1 MPTKEELEAE
11 LNASE
16 KDKAIAK
23 LRELI
28 ADIDEWEADLQALE
42 REVWQPHWSHSDPL
56 ADRLRRVGFEGDK
69 IREVERRMTVMG
81 ALIRGEPIPSDI
93 QAEIDSASAA
103 EDSALSQ
110 LATVVSASRINK

>member
-42 REVWQPHWSHSDPL
+42 REVWQPHWSCTAILLPIVYGVLD
-56 ADRLRRVGFEGDK
+56 LRVTK
-69 IREVERRMTVMG
+69 SAKWSG
-81 ALIRGEPIPSDI
+81 A
-93 QAEIDSASAA
+93 
-103 EDSALSQ
+103 
-110 LATVVSASRINK
+110 

>member
-42 REVWQPHWSHSDPL
+42 E
-56 ADRLRRVGFEGDK
+56 
-69 IREVERRMTVMG
+69 
-81 ALIRGEPIPSDI
+81 
-93 QAEIDSASAA
+93 
-103 EDSALSQ
+103 SQ
-110 LATVVSASRINK
+110 RSSCRSFTACWI

>member
-42 REVWQPHWSHSDPL
+42 REVWQPHWSRQRSSCRSFT
-56 ADRLRRVGFEGDK
+56 ACW
-69 IREVERRMTVMG
+69 I
-81 ALIRGEPIPSDI
+81 
-93 QAEIDSASAA
+93 
-103 EDSALSQ
+103 
-110 LATVVSASRINK
+110 